1 MSVAD
6 TGFARAA
13 NPRRAVS
20 ANGAWRVLRGLLA
33 ALDRLVPPPGAIPR
47 EPEPPPEW
55 YKYPPF

>member
-1 MSVAD
+1 MSVAA
-6 TGFARAA
+6 TGFDRST

-20 ANGAWRVLRGLLA
+20 ANGARHVLRGLLA
-33 ALDRLVPPPGAIPR
+33 ALDRLVPSPDPAR